1 MARKI
6 LIVDDDPDFLDIM
19 ATYVGNAGYQVL
31 KADGAFSAMEILES
45 NPPDAMLLDI
55 MMPDRSGIDV
65 LEHVRWN
72 TKLNQLTVICI
83 SAVIMTPEAREFIEE
98 FSVGLLDKAD
108 IPSIID
114 QLKEILPP
122 EDDDTS

>member
-6 LIVDDDPDFLDIM
+6 LVVDDDPDFLDIL
-19 ATYVGNAGYQVL
+19 ATYVGNAGFQVL
-31 KADGAFSAMEILES
+31 KADSAFSATEILEI

-55 MMPDRSGIDV
+55 MMPERSGIDV
-65 LEHVRWN
+65 LEHVRWD
-72 TKLNQLTVICI
+72 TKLNQLPVICI

-108 IPSIID
+108 IPAIID
-114 QLKEILPP
+114 QLKKILPP
-122 EDDDTS
+122 E